1 VVTVDHASE
10 PDQPCPK
17 GVTNGVPATRSRA
30 LSTMMLDRL
39 RDLAPPQPF
48 RLTQLDHRQLIHADH
63 LHAYKTLGSPDS
75 FQHRPAA
82 AA

>member
-1 VVTVDHASE
+1 
-10 PDQPCPK
+10 
-17 GVTNGVPATRSRA
+17 
-30 LSTMMLDRL
+30 
-39 RDLAPPQPF
+39 
-48 RLTQLDHRQLIHADH
+48 LDHRQLIHADH